1 MKQGS
6 HVVVFKQAAYYGASV
21 ITSERF
27 RPCFRWPHCNHLKSV
42 MCIQYLWMY
51 DNVRLELAFDRTYDP
66 RLVPLYGFDY
76 GFESVDID

>member
-1 MKQGS
+1 
-6 HVVVFKQAAYYGASV
+6 
-21 ITSERF
+21 
-27 RPCFRWPHCNHLKSV
+27 

-66 RLVPLYGFDY
+66 RLVTLYGFDY